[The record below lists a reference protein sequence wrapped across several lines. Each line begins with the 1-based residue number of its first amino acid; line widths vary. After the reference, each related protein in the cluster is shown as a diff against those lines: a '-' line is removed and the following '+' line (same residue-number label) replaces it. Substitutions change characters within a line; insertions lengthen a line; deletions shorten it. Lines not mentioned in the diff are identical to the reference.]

1 MSSKKNF
8 IYSIVS
14 FVATI
19 GFVFLVILLSGKK
32 YVDNEIGHTIL
43 WFVIGAIF
51 VGIFSTFFHELG
63 HLILGKKNGFKLIS
77 FYFWF
82 FKWSLKGDK
91 YKFNFAFL
99 GEEFGATEMIS
110 TTTENMEK
118 RFYNLTLGGP
128 LFSFFLFIIG
138 IPCVFLTFLPFEL
151 YAILSMILPINTYI
165 FLGNALPS
173 SMDGVRNDGGV
184 LYGLKK
190 NDDVSKNTIS
200 LLKIH
205 TELFLGKS
213 PKEITKEF
221 LFEVPQ
227 LPEDDLNFLMILQAR
242 YNYYLDLND
251 YEKAREVLERLESL
265 EEYMPKDF
273 YSIIK
278 AESVYA
284 YSTYMTNLDKADMC
298 VYEIEKFLNNNNSPL
313 SIRAKL
319 AYILATDGVSEK
331 VEVFYK
337 KGLKECSRLQILG
350 LQKFESR
357 LLEKLKEKF

>member
-1 MSSKKNF
+1 MSSRKNL
-8 IYSIVS
+8 IYSIIS

-19 GFVFLVILLSGKK
+19 GFVFLAISLSGNVYENNK
-32 YVDNEIGHTIL
+32 IGYAIF
-43 WFVIGAIF
+43 WFVIGALV

-63 HLILGKKNGFKLIS
+63 HLVFGKKNGFKLIS

-91 YKFNFAFL
+91 YKFNFSFL

-110 TTTENMEK
+110 TSTENVEE
-118 RFYNLTLGGP
+118 RFYKMTKGGLIFSSI
-128 LFSFFLFIIG
+128 LFMIG
-138 IPCVFLTFLPFEL
+138 IPCIFLTILPFEL
-151 YAILSMILPINTYI
+151 YAILSMLLPINSYI

-173 SMDGVRNDGGV
+173 SLDGVRNDGGV

-190 NDDVSKNTIS
+190 KDDVSKNTVS

-213 PKEITKEF
+213 PKEITKDF
-221 LFEVPQ
+221 LFDVPQ
-227 LPEDDLNFLMILQAR
+227 LPEDDINFLMILQAR
-242 YNYYLDLND
+242 YNYYLDLED
-251 YEKAREVLERLESL
+251 YEKAAEVLERLESL
-265 EEYMPKDF
+265 VEYMPKDF
-273 YSIIK
+273 YLIFK

-284 YSTYMTNLDKADMC
+284 YSTFIKNLDKADMC

-331 VEVFYK
+331 FEVFYK
-337 KGLKECSRLQILG
+337 KGLKECSKLQILG
-350 LQKFESR
+350 LQKFESK
-357 LLEKLKEKF
+357 LLEKLK